1 MEDFYMQAVISV
13 TGKDSVGIV
22 AKTAN
27 KCAEYNVNI
36 ADVSQ
41 TILQN
46 YFVMIMLVDIDNI
59 SVPFNDFVDIMSE
72 MGKQNNL
79 EIHTMHE
86 DIFNS
91 MHRI

>member
-1 MEDFYMQAVISV
+1 MQAVISV
-13 TGKDSVGIV
+13 MGKDSIGII
-22 AKTAN
+22 AKTSAL
-27 KCAEYNVNI
+27 CAEYGVNI

-41 TILQN
+41 TVLQD
-46 YFVMIMLVDIDNI
+46 YFVMIMLVDIDSI
-59 SVPFNDFVDIMSE
+59 TVPFNNFVDIMSE
-72 MGKQNNL
+72 MGKKNNL

>member
-1 MEDFYMQAVISV
+1 MQAVISV
-13 TGKDSVGIV
+13 TGRDNIGII
-22 AKTAN
+22 AKTSN
-27 KCAEYNVNI
+27 ICAKYSVNI

-59 SVPFNDFVDIMSE
+59 TVDFNDFVDIMAE
-72 MGKQNNL
+72 MGRENNL

>member
-1 MEDFYMQAVISV
+1 MQAVISV
-13 TGKDSVGIV
+13 NGKDNIGII

-27 KCAEYNVNI
+27 ICAEYNVNI
-36 ADVSQ
+36 VDVSQ
-41 TILQN
+41 TILQD

-59 SVPFNDFVDIMSE
+59 NINFNDFVDIMSD
-72 MGKQNNL
+72 MGKKNNL

>member
-1 MEDFYMQAVISV
+1 MQAVISV
-13 TGKDSVGIV
+13 TGKDNIGIV
-22 AKTAN
+22 AKVSN
-27 KCAEYNVNI
+27 ICAEYSVNI

-41 TILQN
+41 TILQG
-46 YFVMIMLVDIDNI
+46 YFVMIMLVDIDSI
-59 SVPFNDFVDIMSE
+59 SVPFTEFVDIMAD
-72 MGKQNNL
+72 MGKQINL

>member
-1 MEDFYMQAVISV
+1 MQAVISV
-13 TGKDSVGIV
+13 TGKDNIGII
-22 AKTAN
+22 AKTSN
-27 KCAEYNVNI
+27 MCAKYGVNI

-41 TILQN
+41 TVLQN
-46 YFVMIMLVDIDNI
+46 YFVMIMLVDIDKIN
-59 SVPFNDFVDIMSE
+59 VPFTEFVDIMTE
-72 MGKQNNL
+72 LGKENNL

>member
-1 MEDFYMQAVISV
+1 MQAVISV
-13 TGKDSVGIV
+13 TGQDNIGIV
-22 AKTAN
+22 AKVSN
-27 KCAEYNVNI
+27 ICADYHVNI

-41 TILQN
+41 TVLQK

-59 SVPFNDFVDIMSE
+59 TIPFTDFVDIMDKE
-72 MGKQNNL
+72 GKKMNL
-79 EIHTMHE
+79 DIHTMHE

>member
-1 MEDFYMQAVISV
+1 MQAVISV
-13 TGKDSVGIV
+13 TGKDNIGIV
-22 AKTAN
+22 AKVSN
-27 KCAEYNVNI
+27 ICAEYSVNI

-41 TILQN
+41 TILQG
-46 YFVMIMLVDIDNI
+46 YFVMIMLVDIDSI
-59 SVPFNDFVDIMSE
+59 SVPFTEFVDIMAD

>member
-1 MEDFYMQAVISV
+1 MQAVISV
-13 TGKDSVGIV
+13 TGKDNIGIV
-22 AKTAN
+22 AKTSN
-27 KCAEYNVNI
+27 ICAEYNVNI

-59 SVPFNDFVDIMSE
+59 TIDFNNFVDIMSE
-72 MGKQNNL
+72 MGKNNNL

>member
-1 MEDFYMQAVISV
+1 MQAVISV
-13 TGKDSVGIV
+13 TGRDNIGII
-22 AKTAN
+22 AKTSN
-27 KCAEYNVNI
+27 ICAKYNVNI

-46 YFVMIMLVDIDNI
+46 YFVMIMLVDVDNI
-59 SVPFNDFVDIMSE
+59 TVDFNDFVDIMAE
-72 MGKQNNL
+72 MGRENDL

>member
-1 MEDFYMQAVISV
+1 MQAVISV
-13 TGKDSVGIV
+13 TGKDSIGIV

-27 KCAEYNVNI
+27 ICAEYSVNI
-36 ADVSQ
+36 VDVSQ
-41 TILQN
+41 TILQD
-46 YFVMIMLVDIDNI
+46 YFVMIMLVDIDRI
-59 SVPFNDFVDIMSE
+59 SVPFNDFVDIMSD
-72 MGKQNNL
+72 MGKQHQL

>member
-1 MEDFYMQAVISV
+1 MQAVISV
-13 TGKDSVGIV
+13 MGKDNIGIV
-22 AKTAN
+22 AKVSN
-27 KCAEYNVNI
+27 KCAEYKVNI

-41 TILQN
+41 TVLQN
-46 YFVMIMLVDIDNI
+46 YFVMIMLVDIDSI
-59 SVPFNDFVDIMSE
+59 TIPFSEFVDIMSD
-72 MGKQNNL
+72 MGKNNNL

>member
-1 MEDFYMQAVISV
+1 MQAVISV
-13 TGKDSVGIV
+13 TGKDCIGII
-22 AKTAN
+22 AKTSN
-27 KCAEYNVNI
+27 LCAKYDVNI
-36 ADVSQ
+36 VDVSQ

-46 YFVMIMLVDIDNI
+46 YFAMIMLVDLDKITI
-59 SVPFNDFVDIMSE
+59 PFTDFVDIMTE
-72 MGKQNNL
+72 MGKENNL

>member
-1 MEDFYMQAVISV
+1 MQAVISV
-13 TGKDSVGIV
+13 MGKDSIGII
-22 AKTAN
+22 AKASAV
-27 KCAEYNVNI
+27 CAEYNVNI

-41 TILQN
+41 TVLQN

-59 SVPFNDFVDIMSE
+59 KVPFNDFVDIMSD
-72 MGKQNNL
+72 MGKKNNL